1 VSEVRRRNRRSLRQE
16 TYIVAEKDAS
26 GAGARETS
34 TFVANVDTST
44 DALDQIDTVCDIGNE
59 SPGPGLAC
67 NGNAE
72 DAVLQVWSSVMI
84 SRDETW
90 DG

>member
-1 VSEVRRRNRRSLRQE
+1 VCQRARERKGRSLKQE
-16 TYIVAEKDAS
+16 TYVVTEKDAS

-34 TFVANVDTST
+34 TFVADVDISS

-72 DAVLQVWSSVMI
+72 DAILQV
-84 SRDETW
+84 
-90 DG
+90 